1 MEAILYGD
9 GDRVVSGV
17 EAAEEDLHADDV
29 VGGDGEEPAS
39 GAAECRVG
47 AVDGGAECGGGEAGT
62 FGGSGGAG
70 GGHDEGAAGRGV
82 SNEVSV
88 QALGLGGVRGE
99 GEEWRGGAVE
109 AVSQYRVD

>member
-62 FGGSGGAG
+62 LGVPVVPEVAMMRALPGEGCPTKCLCRRSASERLGGRARSGG
-70 GGHDEGAAGRGV
+70 V
-82 SNEVSV
+82 VP
-88 QALGLGGVRGE
+88 
-99 GEEWRGGAVE
+99 WRQSRSTG
-109 AVSQYRVD
+109 